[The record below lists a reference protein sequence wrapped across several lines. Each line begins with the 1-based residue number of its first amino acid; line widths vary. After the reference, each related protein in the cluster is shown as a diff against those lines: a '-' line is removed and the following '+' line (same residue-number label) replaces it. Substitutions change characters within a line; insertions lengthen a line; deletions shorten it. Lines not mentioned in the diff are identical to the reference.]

1 MSKSKDTK
9 PELLIQDQLSKWQ
22 IDFECHAR
30 DLPGTP
36 DLVFRKEKLAVLIHG
51 CFWHQHG
58 DCAMSGD
65 IGKLN
70 SAWKSKFVKSS
81 LYDLRIINRLN
92 ELNWNVL
99 ILWEC
104 EIYSDVYE
112 QAEKIVRAQYLN
124 SLGSE
129 SLMK

>member
-9 PELLIQDQLSKWQ
+9 PEVLIQDQLSKWQ

-58 DCAMSGD
+58 DCAMSAD
-65 IGKLN
+65 ISKLN
-70 SAWKSKFVKSS
+70 SVWTAKFVKSG

-92 ELNWNVL
+92 EINWNVL

-104 EIYSDVYE
+104 EIYCDVYE

-124 SLGSE
+124 SLGPE
-129 SLMK
+129 SIMK

>member
-9 PELLIQDQLSKWQ
+9 PEVLVQDQLSKWQ
-22 IDFECHAR
+22 LDFECHAR

-58 DCAMSGD
+58 DCAMSAD

-70 SAWKSKFVKSS
+70 SAWTAKFVKSS
-81 LYDLRIINRLN
+81 LYDLGIINRL
-92 ELNWNVL
+92 EEMNWNVL

-104 EIYSDVYE
+104 EIYSDVYK

-129 SLMK
+129 SIIK